1 MFDLIPFILNEHLAE
16 IKSEIDGKFV
26 GVIFDGTTHTC
37 EALAVVI
44 RFISDDFVIQ
54 QRLIGIQLLAKSL
67 SGEEIAREVINLLLT
82 KFGIGPNRLISAMRD
97 RASANN
103 VAIRTI
109 KVVYSN
115 VLDVGCFS
123 HTLDLVG
130 NYFKLPNLT
139 EFFSTVGFCY
149 SRTVSNV
156 SFCGKNTLGKGWLL
170 TARPGGGVNG
180 KLYNKFWYSSVTLSH
195 SCKKIQILGL
205 LQDQNS

>member
-1 MFDLIPFILNEHLAE
+1 
-16 IKSEIDGKFV
+16 
-26 GVIFDGTTHTC
+26 
-37 EALAVVI
+37 
-44 RFISDDFVIQ
+44 
-54 QRLIGIQLLAKSL
+54 
-67 SGEEIAREVINLLLT
+67 VINLLST

-139 EFFSTVGFCY
+139 EFLNSWLLLFSHSVKCKFLWQEHTGKRMATY
-149 SRTVSNV
+149 SQTRWWSKWEIIQQILVQFGDV
-156 SFCGKNTLGKGWLL
+156 KSFLQKNTDIGPSTRPKLL
-170 TARPGGGVNG
+170 A
-180 KLYNKFWYSSVTLSH
+180 LFDDS
-195 SCKKIQILGL
+195 
-205 LQDQNS
+205 QNI

>member
-1 MFDLIPFILNEHLAE
+1 MVIICLPRGICSFILNEQLAE
-16 IKSEIDGKFV
+16 IIREIDGKFV

-54 QRLIGIQLLAKSL
+54 QCLIGIQLLAKSL
-67 SGEEIAREVINLLLT
+67 SGEEIAREVINLLSA

-103 VAIRTI
+103 IVIQTI

-123 HTLDLVG
+123 
-130 NYFKLPNLT
+130 YPRF
-139 EFFSTVGFCY
+139 
-149 SRTVSNV
+149 
-156 SFCGKNTLGKGWLL
+156 GWE
-170 TARPGGGVNG
+170 
-180 KLYNKFWYSSVTLSH
+180 
-195 SCKKIQILGL
+195 L
-205 LQDQNS
+205 LQVTKSY